1 MDKPTEIDEFS
12 QALIA
17 ALKAMRRANEIP
29 TYLSGKA
36 REVNAHHIE
45 KMLREALSSDALKE
59 FLKTSGKTKISSNN
73 DDIRTKND
81 IIQEI
86 NDVKPLID
94 RIKSGGFKL
103 MIERYLAAHEL
114 AVMLSDVVD
123 EVLTQQRLKELALE
137 RK

>member
-1 MDKPTEIDEFS
+1 MTKPTEIDEFS

-59 FLKTSGKTKISSNN
+59 FLKTNGKTKISSN